1 MEENLRN
8 KILEDHANG
17 ITLSDIAS
25 KYDIS
30 ASDLVNMIIKDSLH
44 KNRCQTPQEDTASVV
59 KDDTSSNTEV
69 QEQQASGDI
78 ILSVIPTEQE
88 SIPQHY
94 MPTHNDV
101 FMDLIIFGLSLDDV
115 CFKYDITKGDVGI
128 MLEEIYKELSDRVI
142 PMDDI
147 KESIKKICAEVYL
160 ARFN

>member
-1 MEENLRN
+1 MEENLKS

-17 ITLSDIAS
+17 MTLADISS
-25 KYDIS
+25 KYDVS
-30 ASDLVNMIIKDSLH
+30 ANELVNMILDNGVHNSGP
-44 KNRCQTPQEDTASVV
+44 RTFQEGPAFVV
-59 KDDTSSNTEV
+59 KDDTTSNTEV
-69 QEQQASGDI
+69 QEQEPSDI
-78 ILSVIPTEQE
+78 VLSIIPTDQE

-115 CFKYDITKGDVGI
+115 CSKYDITKGDVGI
-128 MLEEIYKELSDRVI
+128 MLEEIYKDLSDRVI

-147 KESIKKICAEVYL
+147 KEAIKKICAEVYL

>member
-1 MEENLRN
+1 MEETLRN

-30 ASDLVNMIIKDSLH
+30 ASDLVSMILKDSLH
-44 KNRCQTPQEDTASVV
+44 KNRCQTPQEDTESVV

-69 QEQQASGDI
+69 QDGDTILTI
-78 ILSVIPTEQE
+78 IPMAQE
-88 SIPQHY
+88 SLPKEEY
-94 MPTHNDV
+94 RPNPNDI
-101 FMDLIIFGLSLDDV
+101 FMDLIIFGMNLNSV
-115 CFKYDITKGDVGI
+115 CFKYNLPEGDVGI
-128 MLEEIYKELSDRVI
+128 ILEDIYKELSDRVI

-147 KESIKKICAEVYL
+147 KEAIKKICAEVYL

>member
-30 ASDLVNMIIKDSLH
+30 ASDLVNMILKDSLH
-44 KNRCQTPQEDTASVV
+44 KNRCQTPQEDTESVV

-69 QEQQASGDI
+69 QDGDTILTI
-78 ILSVIPTEQE
+78 IPMAQE
-88 SIPQHY
+88 SLPKEEY
-94 MPTHNDV
+94 RPNPNDI
-101 FMDLIIFGLSLDDV
+101 FMDLIIFGMDLNSV
-115 CFKYDITKGDVGI
+115 CFKYNLPEGDVGI
-128 MLEEIYKELSDRVI
+128 ILEDIYKEVSDKVA

-147 KESIKKICAEVYL
+147 KEAIKKICAEVYL

>member
-30 ASDLVNMIIKDSLH
+30 ASDLVNMILKDSLH
-44 KNRCQTPQEDTASVV
+44 KNRCQTPQEDTESVV
-59 KDDTSSNTEV
+59 KDDISSNTEV
-69 QEQQASGDI
+69 QDGDTILTI
-78 ILSVIPTEQE
+78 IPMAQE
-88 SIPQHY
+88 SLPKEEY
-94 MPTHNDV
+94 RPNPNDI
-101 FMDLIIFGLSLDDV
+101 FMDLIIFGMDLNSV
-115 CFKYDITKGDVGI
+115 CFKYNLPEGDVGI
-128 MLEEIYKELSDRVI
+128 ILEDIYKELSDKVA

-147 KESIKKICAEVYL
+147 KEAIKKICAEVYL